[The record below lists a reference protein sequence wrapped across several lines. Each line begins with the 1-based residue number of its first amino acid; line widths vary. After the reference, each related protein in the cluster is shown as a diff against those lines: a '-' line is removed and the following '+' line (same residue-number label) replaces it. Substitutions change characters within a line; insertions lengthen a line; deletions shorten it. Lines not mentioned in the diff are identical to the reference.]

1 MITGWLVYNVSTNIL
16 HFTVNYSEFQQ
27 MVETIGQM
35 AVGIWQWAFGLG
47 LQHTSNMFARYC
59 ISCYRST
66 FNLHLTPG
74 WWNNQPQN
82 LKTHKNGIWHRLNWT
97 YKKLVIQWICL
108 YEKFHRSS
116 VSCLFTKHLLTC
128 GFLTIDGRENLCYP
142 KHNSIPSKFFLH
154 QLFV

>member
-1 MITGWLVYNVSTNIL
+1 MRISSLSTP
-16 HFTVNYSEFQQ
+16 V
-27 MVETIGQM
+27 
-35 AVGIWQWAFGLG
+35 
-47 LQHTSNMFARYC
+47 
-59 ISCYRST
+59 
-66 FNLHLTPG
+66 

-82 LKTHKNGIWHRLNWT
+82 LKTHNNGIWHRLNWT

-142 KHNSIPSKFFLH
+142 KHNSIPSTFFFTSAVCLVFGPNVNKKTIGMGIFGKNQLLGIKLPPKIIFKIFFTAGKFFDYESSFTFLANK
-154 QLFV
+154 